1 MTTTYFN
8 FKINDDLSTTE
19 ILFSGELKG
28 LLPFQAE
35 DFLKLQKK
43 IRSDAESKIVLL
55 NLNDVGF
62 WDTEGMRQILKFASE
77 VNEKVGY
84 NRVVIIAPTDGYLI
98 RRAAEKYQNMINVSV
113 PWFASEEEM

>member
-43 IRSDAESKIVLL
+43 
-55 NLNDVGF
+55 N
-62 WDTEGMRQILKFASE
+62 
-77 VNEKVGY
+77 
-84 NRVVIIAPTDGYLI
+84 
-98 RRAAEKYQNMINVSV
+98 
-113 PWFASEEEM
+113 